1 MVKNVSTVV
10 NSFQELGSNMQFFA
24 DRFRRNVGVMA
35 LKAGLVGLEAVTVR
49 TPVDTSEARSNWN
62 LGTAK
67 ITTRRPPHVQGQRHL
82 GIGERAVYQ
91 AVVAEGLRIAR
102 ATSPESV
109 ADGRPVWISNPTPY
123 IGSLNAGSSGQNREG
138 NFDIVAVQLI
148 QGFLASYIRQ
158 GTLLTKFDTI

>member
-35 LKAGLVGLEAVTVR
+35 LKAGVVGLEAVAVR

-67 ITTRRPPHVQGQRHL
+67 VTVVRPPHITGKRHI
-82 GIGERAVYQ
+82 GIGERGVYA
-91 AVVAEGLRIAR
+91 AVVAEGKRVAQSIP
-102 ATSPESV
+102 PESI
-109 ADGRPVWISNPTPY
+109 ADGRPVVISNPVPY
-123 IGSLNAGSSGQNREG
+123 IGLLNSGSSPQNAEG
-138 NFDIVAVQLI
+138 NFDMVAVQLI
-148 QGFLASYIRQ
+148 EGFLASYIRS
-158 GTLLTKFDTI
+158 GTLLTKFDTV